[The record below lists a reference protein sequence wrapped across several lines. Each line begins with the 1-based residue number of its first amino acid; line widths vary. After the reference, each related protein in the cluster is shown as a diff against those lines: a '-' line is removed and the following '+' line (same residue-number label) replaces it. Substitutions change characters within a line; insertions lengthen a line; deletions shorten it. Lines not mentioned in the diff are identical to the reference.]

1 MKKLRNS
8 VTAKIT
14 AWLFCI
20 ISIMGIV
27 TLGFGLIYGICEGLF
42 ELTRDEALQKVY
54 RNANI
59 TYSINAFRNRGNN
72 AYAEKLRQEYFKYGI
87 IKADSLEGV
96 NFHDRL
102 SYLDTNMTDQ
112 ELVDIDS
119 NQLFLYL
126 CVKRANGSL
135 SGEVIEYYGDYE
147 DIASLAVDSD
157 RLIEDLTWTYLYADG
172 ICYDEAKGIVYY
184 RAEGSYYPVQNVSL
198 CYDGSEGR
206 TVYNYIYDFENKGYQ
221 LNDQSMDTSLIDSFE
236 ERSELTTAASE
247 DSTLPDNHTGGFADD
262 TEQLQENADE
272 QNALQETEAGRP
284 DQTDRIEQILGGK
297 GNGNIVNLADLS
309 STTFN
314 YRNWGTIVL
323 DHIRAIR
330 GDELILI
337 DSGSIPAD
345 SFVKEAG
352 YYLNENYTLVV
363 REDIQAE
370 TYWVVSLI
378 PDYVSSDRI
387 DNRYNQESWLFN
399 LYYDIVDQN
408 LFQGLGISIVVMVLS
423 FGFLLY
429 AAGHRRAVDGI
440 VLTPVDRIPIDLVSV
455 FVCCIEMGLL
465 LFAIAILER
474 TDIGRSAYASLGV
487 YGLFGIIMT
496 VIAVGYI
503 LSLCVRVKAGKWWR
517 NSICYRIYS
526 WIRDLIVTLFRH
538 IGLLWKIIIVMG
550 AICAAELFALAFFE
564 DGVIAFYLIE
574 RTVLCAV
581 LCVIAL
587 QFHKLQKAGQC
598 MAEGNL
604 SYKID
609 TEKMFWECKKHG
621 ENLNKISEG
630 MSRAVDERMKS
641 ERLKTELITNVSH
654 DIKTPLTSIINY
666 VDLLSKEELHND
678 KAAEYLEVLDR
689 QSSKLKKLIED
700 LVEASKASSGNLAV
714 DSQQLE
720 TGVFVTQTVGEFEE
734 KLSLAGLELI
744 VSKPKEAVYIMAD
757 GRHLWRVIDNL
768 MNNICKYAQT
778 GSRVYVNLEAT
789 AQSVRITFRNISKYP
804 LNISGEE
811 LTERFVRG
819 DRSRNTEGHGL
830 GLSIAQSL
838 MNLIGGDMNIVV
850 DGDLF
855 KVVLAFDR
863 YFPNVQELVLEK
875 ENEENADID
884 RNSRNL
890 V

>member
-126 CVKRANGSL
+126 FVKRANGSL

-157 RLIEDLTWTYLYADG
+157 RLIGDLTWTYLYADG

-184 RAEGSYYPVQNVSL
+184 RAEGNYYPVQNVSL

-236 ERSELTTAASE
+236 ERSELTTVASE
-247 DSTLPDNHTGGFADD
+247 DSSLPDNHTGGFADD

-272 QNALQETEAGRP
+272 QNALQETEAGQP

-363 REDIQAE
+363 REDIQSE

-440 VLTPVDRIPIDLVSV
+440 VLTPVDRIPVDFFSVLVGGAE
-455 FVCCIEMGLL
+455 IGLIL
-465 LFAIAILER
+465 LSLLVLEE
-474 TDIGRSAYASLGV
+474 TDIGRSAYAGLGV
-487 YGLFGIIMT
+487 CGLSGVIMI

-517 NSICYRIYS
+517 NSICYWIYS
-526 WIRDLIVTLFRH
+526 WIRDMIMTFFHH
-538 IGLLWKIIIVMG
+538 IALLWKIIFMMA
-550 AICAAELFALAFFE
+550 AICLVELFVLGYFE
-564 DGVIAFYLIE
+564 DGAIAFYLIE
-574 RTVLCAV
+574 RTLLCAAMCAV
-581 LCVIAL
+581 AI
-587 QFHKLQKAGQC
+587 QIQKLQKAGQC

-654 DIKTPLTSIINY
+654 DLKTPLTAIITY
-666 VDLLSKEELHND
+666 VNLLKEDNVTEEQRAQYLQILEQKSLRL
-678 KAAEYLEVLDR
+678 KA
-689 QSSKLKKLIED
+689 LIED
-700 LVEASKASSGNLAV
+700 LFEVSKANSKNVTLNLVDVDIVNLLRQVEFEQEDRLEERNLAV
-714 DSQQLE
+714 RLRLPEEKVMVRLDSQKAYRIYE
-720 TGVFVTQTVGEFEE
+720 
-734 KLSLAGLELI
+734 
-744 VSKPKEAVYIMAD
+744 
-757 GRHLWRVIDNL
+757 NL
-768 MNNICKYAQT
+768 FGNIIKYAMEGT
-778 GSRVYVNLEAT
+778 RIYVDLEQNEKEVT
-789 AQSVRITFRNISKYP
+789 VRLKNITEQEITV
-804 LNISGEE
+804 SGEE

-819 DRSRNTEGHGL
+819 DTSRNTEGSGL
-830 GLSIAQSL
+830 GLAIVRSFTEL
-838 MNLIGGDMNIVV
+838 MGGRFEVTV

-855 KVVLAFDR
+855 TASTTWM
-863 YFPNVQELVLEK
+863 LEQ
-875 ENEENADID
+875 DQL
-884 RNSRNL
+884 SL
-890 V
+890 